1 VPPPIG
7 APPGSYRTYTVT
19 SGSVDITVALRP
31 PGSCALD
38 GSGYFDLI
46 PGFLG
51 QVIVQLDVANPAY
64 VVMISGTG
72 TEPIELHESGAEECD
87 GTSLYPASIPWASTG
102 SLAHTSASYA
112 LTGTQTDTGPYT
124 STYRWTLSPS

>member
-1 VPPPIG
+1 M
-7 APPGSYRTYTVT
+7 
-19 SGSVDITVALRP
+19 
-31 PGSCALD
+31 
-38 GSGYFDLI
+38 
-46 PGFLG
+46 
-51 QVIVQLDVANPAY
+51 QLDVANPAY

-112 LTGTQTDTGPYT
+112 LAGTQTDTGPYT